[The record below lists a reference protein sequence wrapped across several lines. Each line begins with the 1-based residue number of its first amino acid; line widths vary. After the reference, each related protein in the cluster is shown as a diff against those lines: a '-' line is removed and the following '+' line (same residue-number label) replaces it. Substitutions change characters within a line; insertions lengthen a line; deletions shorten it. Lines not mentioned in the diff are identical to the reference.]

1 MLSVGSQGLTEV
13 FSPDT
18 DVTQKLPIFIRMQ
31 NVSKGSAEGEWV
43 REVAQVR
50 GQKAHASQHTAA
62 RPGEIPLLSP

>member
-13 FSPDT
+13 FYPDT
-18 DVTQKLPIFIRMQ
+18 DVIQKLPIFIRMQ

-50 GQKAHASQHTAA
+50 GQRLT
-62 RPGEIPLLSP
+62 RPNTQRQGLDKSPS